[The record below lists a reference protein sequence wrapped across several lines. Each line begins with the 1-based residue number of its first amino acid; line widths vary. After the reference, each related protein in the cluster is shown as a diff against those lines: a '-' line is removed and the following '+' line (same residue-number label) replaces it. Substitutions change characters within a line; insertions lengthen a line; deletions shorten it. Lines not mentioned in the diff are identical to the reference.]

1 MDCPDCR
8 TETIRFD
15 VPAEYREYVPGD
27 EAAVAFCPH
36 CLTLSPADDAPE
48 TPSFDAAPD
57 AFPTDPDAAVPLAIL
72 LGLLDNLALYRSEI
86 SSLLEDVERAGVDPL
101 LVLDR
106 LATDPAV
113 ETDLDLTGRRRQL
126 EQLL

>member
-1 MDCPDCR
+1 MDCPHCG
-8 TETIRFD
+8 TEPIRFV
-15 VPAEYREYVPGD
+15 VPAEYREFVPGE
-27 EAAVAFCPH
+27 EAAVAFCPY
-36 CLTLSPADDAPE
+36 CLSLSPSDDAPSA
-48 TPSFDAAPD
+48 PSFDAASN
-57 AFPTDPDAAVPLAIL
+57 AFPTGPDAAVPMAIL

-106 LATDPAV
+106 LATDSEV
-113 ETDLDLTGRRRQL
+113 ETDLDLRGRRRQL

>member
-1 MDCPDCR
+1 MDCPHCG
-8 TETIRFD
+8 TETIRFA
-15 VPAEYREYVPGD
+15 VQGEYREFVPG
-27 EAAVAFCPH
+27 EEGEVAFCPR

-48 TPSFDAAPD
+48 SPSFDAAPD
-57 AFPTDPDAAVPLAIL
+57 AFPTAPDAAVPMAIL

-86 SSLLEDVERAGVDPL
+86 ASLLDDVERAGADPL

-113 ETDLDLTGRRRQL
+113 ETDLDLSGRRRQL